1 MNKYIGL
8 FAPAEHQ
15 TRVGESSIW
24 YLYSKVAAT
33 EIHSFCPDARIII
46 MLRNP
51 VDVMYAYHS
60 QRLHNG
66 IEDIP
71 DFTEALKAEGDRKIG
86 KRLPKYPWPVFG
98 LFYREIVRFSD
109 QVARYLDVFH
119 REQVK
124 IVIFDDFIADPS
136 GEYRDVLRFSGVDS
150 EFKFDTRPVNQ
161 NKTYRILFVGDLVY
175 CPSTIIPGKVR
186 AIVPRAIQ
194 DVVVGLI
201 RGFNTKVKPRRPLP
215 LEVRMSLEAQF
226 AAEIRALSGV
236 VGRDLMSWAFTTRER
251 SA

>member
-1 MNKYIGL
+1 M
-8 FAPAEHQ
+8 
-15 TRVGESSIW
+15 
-24 YLYSKVAAT
+24 AAT

-51 VDVMYAYHS
+51 VDVVYKPS

-98 LFYREIVRFSD
+98 LFYREIVQFSD

-136 GEYRDVLRFSGVDS
+136 GEYRDVLNSWGSTPNSKLTLAQF
-150 EFKFDTRPVNQ
+150 NQ
-161 NKTYRILFVGDLVY
+161 NKTYRSAFLRDLVY
-175 CPSTIIPGKVR
+175 RPSTIIPGKVR

-201 RGFNTKVKPRRPLP
+201 REFNTKVKPRRPLP
-215 LEVRMSLEAQF
+215 LEVRMSLERPSF
-226 AAEIRALSGV
+226 TPEIRALSGV
-236 VGRDLMSWAFTTRER
+236 VGRDLMSWAFTTHER
-251 SA
+251 LA